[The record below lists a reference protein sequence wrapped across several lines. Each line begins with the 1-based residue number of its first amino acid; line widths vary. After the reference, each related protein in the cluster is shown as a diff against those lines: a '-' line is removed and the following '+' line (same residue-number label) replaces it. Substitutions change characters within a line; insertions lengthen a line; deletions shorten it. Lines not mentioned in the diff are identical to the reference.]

1 MSYSKT
7 TYVNIGSPCVPRY
20 HKTVATCSFGSSGLI
35 LQDNAALLPSNAQDC
50 WTISDDTKKIKQTEW
65 LFCILSYIYLYIHR
79 KYIYMRVQSLLSI
92 NNCRPFLQR
101 QTNWQAFKLPAI
113 SLKRWVFTIRVKRG
127 KTFLCDFRYTLVK
140 LFWTSFFL
148 LF

>member
-1 MSYSKT
+1 MALPVYHDT
-7 TYVNIGSPCVPRY
+7 TKP
-20 HKTVATCSFGSSGLI
+20 
-35 LQDNAALLPSNAQDC
+35 LLPVHLDRLVLYCRTTQLFCQVTPKIAEQYQM
-50 WTISDDTKKIKQTEW
+50 TLKIKQTES
-65 LFCILSYIYLYIHR
+65 LFCINKLYILIYIIYIHMC
-79 KYIYMRVQSLLSI
+79 IYMRVQSLLSI

>member
-1 MSYSKT
+1 MSCTKT

-50 WTISDDTKKIKQTEW
+50 WTISDDTKKIKQTEL
-65 LFCILSYIYLYIHR
+65 LFCIKSYIYLYTVNIYI
-79 KYIYMRVQSLLSI
+79 YIYMRVQSLLSI

-127 KTFLCDFRYTLVK
+127 KLFFVILDTL
-140 LFWTSFFL
+140 W
-148 LF
+148 